1 MLPPSGTFYAMSWF
15 VQNMAAKTV
24 RRLRNP
30 RASEHSPTQRGPKE
44 IVSLF
49 TENTRDLHEFI
60 AAGMQNTFCSTSGRK
75 PQLSSH
81 FVKGAT
87 MPALDTTDIDQP
99 DMDQTGWT
107 ELQSTTCSVP
117 HTFEFRFNAAPKCD
131 KNDFLTWS
139 RRQKDAENIMEY
151 DE

>member
-1 MLPPSGTFYAMSWF
+1 M
-15 VQNMAAKTV
+15 TV
-24 RRLRNP
+24 DLK
-30 RASEHSPTQRGPKE
+30 ASEHSPAQRGPQGN
-44 IVSLF
+44 LRAF

-60 AAGMQNTFCSTSGRK
+60 AAGMQNTFSSTSGRK
-75 PQLSSH
+75 PKLTSH

-117 HTFEFRFNAAPKCD
+117 HTFESRFTAAAKFD

-139 RRQKDAENIMEY
+139 SRQKDAENIMEY

>member
-1 MLPPSGTFYAMSWF
+1 MLPPSDIFYAMSWF
-15 VQNMAAKTV
+15 VQNMAAETVQCLSIRRHQNIV
-24 RRLRNP
+24 RRNG
-30 RASEHSPTQRGPKE
+30 GPKK
-44 IVSLF
+44 IFSMF

-60 AAGMQNTFCSTSGRK
+60 AAGMQNSFCSTSGRK
-75 PQLSSH
+75 PQLTSH

-87 MPALDTTDIDQP
+87 MPALDTTDIEQP
-99 DMDQTGWT
+99 DVNQTGWT